1 VSFQKEPQ
9 WRSAEYLAWVRSQ
22 PCRGCGVVGVLHA
35 HHNIAHRYGS
45 SKASDLWALPMCP
58 KCHALLHS
66 DWPAWEESNNT
77 QDRHCLITLNAAAVA
92 GVLELNKRKA
102 LLAA

>member
-1 VSFQKEPQ
+1 MSFQKEPQ
-9 WRSAEYLAWVRSQ
+9 WRNAEYLAWVRQQ
-22 PCRGCGVVGVLHA
+22 PCRGCGVVGLLHA

-45 SKASDLWALPMCP
+45 AKASDAWAMSLCP
-58 KCHALLHS
+58 DCHTLLHS
-66 DWPAWEESNNT
+66 DWPMWEARNNA
-77 QDRHCLITLNAAAVA
+77 QDRHCLVLLNQALVA